1 MIDTTKGFTLTREID
16 ATPEELWT
24 AWTDPDELAHWWH
37 PRGVSTPRDSVQVD
51 LQVGGR
57 YAYTM
62 VNDETGEAY
71 PTGGVYR
78 EVVPHERLVFT
89 WGEPG
94 ADPDDSPIAT
104 VTIEPLGELT
114 RMTFQLQGVEGTVG
128 DGSFYDGWV
137 SALDVLVEHLQGPHV
152 FG

>member
-37 PRGVSTPRDSVQVD
+37 PRGVTTPRDSVTVD
-51 LQVGGR
+51 LRVGGA
-57 YAYTM
+57 YTYTM
-62 VNDETGEAY
+62 VNDSTGDEY

-78 EVVPHERLVFT
+78 EIVPTERLVFT
-89 WGEPG
+89 WGNPDD
-94 ADPDDSPIAT
+94 DPDDAPVVT
-104 VTIEPLGELT
+104 VTFESLGELT
-114 RMTFQLQGVEGTVG
+114 LMTFQLQGVDGTPG
-128 DGSFYDGWV
+128 DESFYDGWV
-137 SALDVLVEHLQGPHV
+137 SALDVLVEHAQGPHV